1 LNNTIKGIVK
11 GTVKNGLKLIFRVQI
26 INGDNI
32 PLHGRG
38 IICGN
43 HISAVD
49 GPIIV
54 ANTDRDVRFGA
65 KMEAW
70 NNKLFA
76 YILDGFKAIKVDR
89 NNPSLATSLIT
100 LREMKSVLENDEL
113 LGLFPEGTR
122 HGIAKG
128 EDVKDGASFL
138 SRATKSPVIPV
149 KIVGKCLPFH
159 KMKIIYGNPFIVTD
173 KKEGTN
179 QIMKAIDEIE
189 VPGKTKVYKK

>member
-1 LNNTIKGIVK
+1 LKSTIKWAVK
-11 GTVKNGLKLIFRVQI
+11 KVVKKGLKVIFRVQI

-43 HISAVD
+43 HISVLD

-54 ANTDRDVRFGA
+54 AFTNRDVNFGA

-89 NNPSLATSLIT
+89 NNPSLATSLVT
-100 LREMKSVLENDEL
+100 LREMKSVLEKDEL

-128 EDVKDGASFL
+128 EDVKDGAAFL
-138 SRATKSPVIPV
+138 SRATKTPIIPV
-149 KIVGKCLPFH
+149 KIVGKCRPFH
-159 KMKIIYGNPFIVTD
+159 KIKIIYGNPFIVTD